1 MPKVNVELRSKVRSW
16 MTKQAKT
23 CSSPDVLSSLVMAH
37 FRIDYEPAW
46 LTKMTMELTHSTSLK

>member
-1 MPKVNVELRSKVRSW
+1 

-23 CSSPDVLSSLVMAH
+23 CSSPDVLSSLAMAH

-46 LTKMTMELTHSTSLK
+46 LTKMAMELTHSTSLK